1 MKFDKS
7 EVELDLDLIDF
18 GILEQLQQNCK
29 RPLAAI
35 GEKVGLTAPSLLE
48 RIHKLEEAGVIRDYV
63 AVLDARRLG
72 KDVTAFIGVSVTSP
86 RALAGF
92 EQAVDRIDE
101 VLECHHVTGAWSLML
116 KVKTDDTEGLER
128 VIDRLREIEGVTR
141 TETMV
146 VLSTHAERS
155 RIPLPVQPAPPPRRA
170 RNGRGRAAGSPE
182 RDARPEGGDD
192 D

>member
-35 GEKVGLTAPSLLE
+35 GEKVGLTAPSVLE

-63 AVLDARRLG
+63 AVLDGRQLG

-86 RALAGF
+86 RALAAF
-92 EQAVDRIDE
+92 EQVVERIDE
-101 VLECHHVTGAWSLML
+101 VLECHHVTGAWTLM
-116 KVKTDDTEGLER
+116 KVNR
-128 VIDRLREIEGVTR
+128 RHRR
-141 TETMV
+141 
-146 VLSTHAERS
+146 
-155 RIPLPVQPAPPPRRA
+155 PRA
-170 RNGRGRAAGSPE
+170 RDRAGPRDRGSDAHRDHGRALDLHRAHPDSPPGARGSAAPSRPQRAAGSP
-182 RDARPEGGDD
+182 RGFPGAGAPT
-192 D
+192 